1 MITDNRREQIVTALA
16 QRHFMSLDDVRSIF
30 GCSPTTARRD
40 LAALAATGR
49 LRRTRGGAVA
59 INAHAAANATM
70 EIQTA
75 EQSTAQADP
84 CAAVKRRIGRAA
96 ATLIADGDTVALS
109 GGTTVM
115 EVARQLDKRKI
126 GVVTNA
132 VDVALELINTPGVRV
147 MLLGG
152 TLSSASR
159 EVVGPQAA
167 EMLAAISIEILFA
180 SVDGLSAEAGATCI
194 GTLEAQVLRA
204 MAAQARRVVIVAD
217 HRKIGR
223 AALAR
228 VLPLASISTLVT
240 DACPTPALE
249 AIRGAGV
256 QIIEA

>member
-1 MITDNRREQIVTALA
+1 MIADNRREQIVTTLA
-16 QRHFMSLDDVRSIF
+16 QRHFMSVDDVRLIF
-30 GCSPTTARRD
+30 GCSLTTARRD

-59 INAHAAANATM
+59 IHAHAGATVDMAAEHGA
-70 EIQTA
+70 
-75 EQSTAQADP
+75 AQADSF
-84 CAAVKRRIGRAA
+84 AAIKRRIGRAA
-96 ATLIADGDTVALS
+96 AALIADGDTVGLS

-115 EVARQLDKRKI
+115 EVARQLDNRKI

-132 VDVALELINTPGVRV
+132 VDVALELTGTPGVRV

-159 EVVGPQAA
+159 EVVGPQAE
-167 EMLAAISIEILFA
+167 EMLAAISIDILFA

-194 GTLEAQVLRA
+194 GILEAQVLRA

-228 VLPLASISTLVT
+228 VLPLASISMLVT
-240 DACPTPALE
+240 DACPAPALE
-249 AIRGAGV
+249 AIRNAGV
-256 QIIEA
+256 QIIEV